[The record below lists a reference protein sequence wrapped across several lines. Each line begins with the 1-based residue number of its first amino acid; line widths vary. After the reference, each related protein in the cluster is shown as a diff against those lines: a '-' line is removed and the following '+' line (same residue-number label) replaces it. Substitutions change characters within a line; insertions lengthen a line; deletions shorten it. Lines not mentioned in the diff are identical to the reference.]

1 MMAGMIKKGTFFSF
15 LLVKDINLTF
25 SQSSIIHRVRRS
37 VQEEGFGVFTH
48 LMELT
53 HYLSILI
60 DNSSAMPRVMW
71 NDQHG
76 EELNIDGHLI
86 TMTSF
91 RNLYHK
97 LFDETEKLLQ
107 KEVLLDCDI
116 PNFEDH
122 QLMDNLSEEKVNYS
136 FISDPRNPFL
146 EHRNRLLNHIF
157 SPVHQNRFVL
167 EQREG
172 KIVWNRN
179 KTSGIVAWVKTCE
192 RCLAF
197 LFALFH
203 YGSGQP
209 ARGTELATLTWV
221 NTVDHARS
229 IFWFHGMVNI
239 IYTYNKT
246 QGNAGTSRVIS
257 RSLPPPVGRL
267 CIIWMALVI
276 PALDAIWANLQ
287 PNFTICERS
296 IFSQHVFTGRYGH
309 FETED
314 FSAILA
320 SISGQPVAE
329 GGLGYAMTISTTR
342 HFLIAIVREYLKEMP
357 DKSFLE
363 DFFNEQSGHGEAAA
377 QHYALSFASISGVST
392 DRLRKFVELSKIH
405 HKLLYDDHSELPPTA
420 ISSDD
425 STCLHQ
431 APSSLGGNI
440 QENEQMANMEAMKRI
455 EEVERMAGAVKDSM
469 VSELNNAVGPVYEKI
484 CQIEVELVSLRK
496 LIMQTSQD
504 VVEMKEKQCETTQSL
519 QSCGD
524 GVSTLISLFQKAR
537 ID

>member
-1 MMAGMIKKGTFFSF
+1 MVVIIEKGKFYSSSS
-15 LLVKDINLTF
+15 LLVRHQLDIFLN
-25 SQSSIIHRVRRS
+25 SSIIHKIRRR

-48 LMELT
+48 LMELG

-60 DNSSAMPRVMW
+60 FNSSVMPRVMW

-76 EELNIDGHLI
+76 KELNIDGHLV

-91 RNLYHK
+91 RNLYRK
-97 LFDETEKLLQ
+97 LFDETEKLLL
-107 KEVLLDCDI
+107 KEVLLSSDI
-116 PNFEDH
+116 PNFEEH
-122 QLMDNLSEEKVNYS
+122 QLMDNLSEKKVHYS

-146 EHRNRLLNHIF
+146 QHRNHLLNHIL
-157 SPVHQNRFVL
+157 SPVHENRFVL

-172 KIVWNRN
+172 KILWNRN
-179 KTSGIVAWVKTCE
+179 KTSGIMAWVKNCE
-192 RCLAF
+192 RCLAY

-203 YGSGQP
+203 YGAGQP
-209 ARGTELATLTWV
+209 ARGTELAALTWV
-221 NTVDHARS
+221 NTMDQARS
-229 IFWFHGMVNI
+229 IFWFHGLVNI
-239 IYTYNKT
+239 IFTYNKT

-276 PALDAIWANLQ
+276 PALDAIWANLK
-287 PNFTICERS
+287 PNLTYSEQSVF
-296 IFSQHVFTGRYGH
+296 FQNVFTGRYGH

-342 HFLIAIVREYLKEMP
+342 HFLIAIMREYLKEMP
-357 DKSFLE
+357 DKSLLE
-363 DFFNEQSGHGEAAA
+363 DFFNEQSGHGDAAA
-377 QHYALSFASISGVST
+377 QHYALSFASISGVSS

-405 HKLLYDDHSELPPTA
+405 HKFLYDDDSESPSTA

-425 STCLHQ
+425 STQ
-431 APSSLGGNI
+431 APSLSGNTSNQTLNI
-440 QENEQMANMEAMKRI
+440 EEAMKRM
-455 EEVERMAGAVKDSM
+455 EEVERVAGAVRGSM
-469 VSELNNAVGPVYEKI
+469 ASLSELNNAVVGPVYEKI
-484 CQIEVELVSLRK
+484 CQIEVELVDLRK
-496 LIMQTSQD
+496 VVTQTSQD
-504 VVEMKEKQCETTQSL
+504 LADMREKQCEVTRSM

-524 GVSTLISLFQKAR
+524 GVSTLISLFEKAR
-537 ID
+537 IN

>member
-1 MMAGMIKKGTFFSF
+1 M
-15 LLVKDINLTF
+15 
-25 SQSSIIHRVRRS
+25 RRR
-37 VQEEGFGVFTH
+37 VQEGGFGVFTH

-60 DNSSAMPRVMW
+60 NNVSVMPRVMW

-86 TMTSF
+86 TITSF

-97 LFDETEKLLQ
+97 LFDETEKLFR

-116 PNFEDH
+116 PNFEEH
-122 QLMDNLSEEKVNYS
+122 QLIDNLSEKKVNYS

-146 EHRNRLLNHIF
+146 EHRNHLLNHIL
-157 SPVHQNRFVL
+157 SPMHGNRFVL

-172 KIVWNRN
+172 KILWNRN
-179 KTSGIVAWVKTCE
+179 KSSGITAWVKTCE
-192 RCLAF
+192 RCLAY

-203 YGSGQP
+203 YGAGQP

-221 NTVDHARS
+221 NTTDHARS
-229 IFWFHGMVNI
+229 IFWFHGLVNVI
-239 IYTYNKT
+239 FTYNKT

-276 PALDAIWANLQ
+276 PALDAVWANLQ
-287 PNFTICERS
+287 PNLTLSERS

-320 SISGQPVAE
+320 SISGQLVAD

-357 DKSFLE
+357 DKSLLE

-377 QHYALSFASISGVST
+377 QHYALSFASISGVSS
-392 DRLRKFVELSKIH
+392 DRLQKFVELSKIH
-405 HKLLYDDHSELPPTA
+405 HRLLYNDCPPSTA

-425 STCLHQ
+425 LRVTGLHE
-431 APSSLGGNI
+431 APSSSGNI
-440 QENEQMANMEAMKRI
+440 QENEQTMNIEKVMKWM
-455 EEVERMAGAVKDSM
+455 EEVERMAGEVKDSM
-469 VSELNNAVGPVYEKI
+469 ASALNKVVGPVYEKV
-484 CQIEVELVSLRK
+484 CQMEHELVGLRK
-496 LIMQTSQD
+496 LVTQTGQD
-504 VVEMKEKQCETTQSL
+504 LSEMGAKQCEAARSL

-524 GVSTLISLFQKAR
+524 DVNTLVNLLQEAR
-537 ID
+537 IE